1 MEFRKTTAS
10 VSASTAPLLGRAA
23 SVPPLQLRSRYLGSP
38 FPCHLPIHPVAWVC
52 SLQLRNPCET
62 FHWQTPGL
70 DTEQLNLFDQF
81 LKTANFLCTCFGIPE
96 IKKSRSL
103 TKHFTLTCLNRT
115 GGNFLVFSSNTCC
128 EKGLGWSLS
137 NTPLRLLPTGQSPSS
152 TPARHTGMCPGR
164 CS

>member
-1 MEFRKTTAS
+1 MDFFISVEFRKTTAS

-115 GGNFLVFSSNTCC
+115 GGNFLVFFFQH
-128 EKGLGWSLS
+128 L
-137 NTPLRLLPTGQSPSS
+137 LRKRAGVVSVKHPSAPPPDR
-152 TPARHTGMCPGR
+152 TEP
-164 CS
+164 